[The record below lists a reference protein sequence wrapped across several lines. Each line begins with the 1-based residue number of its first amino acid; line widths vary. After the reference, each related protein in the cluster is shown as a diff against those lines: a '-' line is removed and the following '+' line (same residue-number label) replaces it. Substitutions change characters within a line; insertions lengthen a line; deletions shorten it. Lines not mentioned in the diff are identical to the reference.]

1 MSRFTA
7 PQSTPRTRRNLRT
20 VLALGTATAA
30 LALTACGAGSDM
42 GGVGVACDIPMP
54 ESNTTVNVLSYNS
67 PSTDPFTNAVASGC
81 TTGTLTVNAPA
92 TDFAGQNQRATQSM
106 SGTSPSYDLIEV
118 YGTVYPLYAEHGW
131 IDSLD
136 DQIAANGDAL
146 GLDDVDPVLMEQLQY
161 EGEQFGIPT
170 FWGTIIFVYRQDIFD
185 DLGLDVPTTYA
196 EMIAAAEAI
205 TAETGMV
212 DPLALPFNSA
222 GDISTA
228 YNQALGSLGGN
239 WFADGEATP
248 TIDTP
253 ESIAALDTLRSTYLA
268 MNEQSTSWSSPEVIT
283 QLQTGQAAM
292 SMLFAGRVSALL
304 DADQTDL
311 FADFG
316 FAVPPSV
323 IAGGTP
329 STSLSVD
336 GFSIASNTEVD
347 KDLMFELLGV
357 ATGADAAAEAAGAT
371 IPARNTQAQAADLPF
386 EPAARAV
393 LESERPNGLPH
404 LPYMSDVY
412 AGMAP
417 ILTQVVNGTISS
429 TEGAAQL
436 QAAAVTAIAAAG
448 YTP

>member
-1 MSRFTA
+1 M
-7 PQSTPRTRRNLRT
+7 RRKLR
-20 VLALGTATAA
+20 VSLALGAASAA
-30 LALTACGAGSDM
+30 LALTACGAGADV
-42 GGVGVACDIPMP
+42 GGVGVACSITMP
-54 ESNTTVNVLSYNS
+54 DTKTTVNVLSYNS

-106 SGTSPSYDLIEV
+106 SGTNPSYDLIEV

-131 IDSLD
+131 IDALD
-136 DQIAANGDAL
+136 EQIAERGDEL
-146 GLDDVDPVLMEQLQY
+146 GLDDVDPVLMEQLQFD
-161 EGEQFGIPT
+161 GQQFGIPT

-196 EMIAAAEAI
+196 EMIAASETI
-205 TAETGMV
+205 TTETGMV
-212 DPLALPFNSA
+212 NPLALPFNSA
-222 GDISTA
+222 GDVSTA
-228 YNQALGSLGGN
+228 YNQVLGSLGGD
-239 WFADGEATP
+239 WFKDGEATP
-248 TIDTP
+248 TLDTP
-253 ESIAALDTLRSTYLA
+253 ESVAALDALRSTYLA
-268 MNEQSTSWSSPEVIT
+268 MNQQATSWSSPEVIT

-311 FADFG
+311 SESFG

-323 IAGGTP
+323 ITGGTP
-329 STSLSVD
+329 ATSLSVD
-336 GFSIASNTEVD
+336 GFAIASNTEVD
-347 KDLMFELLGV
+347 KDLMFDLLSV

-371 IPARNTQAQAADLPF
+371 IPARNSQAENANLAF

-404 LPYMSDVY
+404 LPYMADVY

-417 ILTQVVNGTISS
+417 ILAQVVNGTLSS
-429 TEGAAQL
+429 ADGAAAL
-436 QAAAVTAIAAAG
+436 QAAAVAAIAAAG